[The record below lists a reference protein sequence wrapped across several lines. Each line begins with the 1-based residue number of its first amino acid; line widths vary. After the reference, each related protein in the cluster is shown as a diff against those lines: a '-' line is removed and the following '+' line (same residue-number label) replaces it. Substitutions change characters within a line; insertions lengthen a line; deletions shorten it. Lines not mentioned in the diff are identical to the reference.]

1 METDTARALPSHG
14 IFTCAL
20 PDGLRYVS
28 AGDLRD
34 SFLAEPVIRIEAI
47 ERKLDTLLETDDSSA
62 IENFRE
68 ILGFLEGLTDDER
81 LAARLADIG
90 RRLDGLSDTISSKQ
104 DALETSPDL
113 MLTDGHILSLTD
125 LAKVHLFCDLF
136 NQAAGEH
143 GHAEVVDG
151 VFSCMLNG
159 LELTYGEAVE
169 IYMAGPITSSDCRG
183 RYYQSSIRTNLPSPL
198 KGGNWGQGG
207 AFDHS
212 STALC
217 DNCPDIEVLDI
228 TQRAGGIVVS
238 YSPNNWVVGFC
249 PKLRKILGH
258 LDLGKV
264 NNPKSSWGKSPL
276 WELPE
281 LVDVE
286 LYMLGAPINLSTCPK
301 LSLESYQYCVKN
313 ARTMTETVPIT
324 VHPDVYAKLT
334 GDTTNEAAAALTEEE
349 LAKWAQLLS
358 DAAEKEITFTIPN

>member
-1 METDTARALPSHG
+1 MNENTA
-14 IFTCAL
+14 
-20 PDGLRYVS
+20 GLSTKWLKRQIKEYG
-28 AGDLRD
+28 AA
-34 SFLAEPVIRIEAI
+34 LAEIV
-47 ERKLDTLLETDDSSA
+47 KS
-62 IENFRE
+62 
-68 ILGFLEGLTDDER
+68 
-81 LAARLADIG
+81 LA
-90 RRLDGLSDTISSKQ
+90 TKQ
-104 DALETSPDL
+104 DKLATSEDL
-113 MLTDGHILSLTD
+113 SLSEESVLSLTD
-125 LAKVHLFCDLF
+125 LAKAHLFCDLF

-169 IYMAGPITSSDCRG
+169 IYIVGPITSSDCRG

-217 DNCPDIEVLDI
+217 DNCPEIEVLDI

-281 LVDVE
+281 LMDVE

-313 ARTMTETVPIT
+313 ARTMAETVPIT

-334 GDTTNEAAAALTEEE
+334 GDTTNEAAAALTQEE
-349 LAKWAQLLS
+349 LAKWGQLLS
-358 DAAEKEITFTIPN
+358 DAAEKEITFTIPS

>member
-90 RRLDGLSDTISSKQ
+90 SRLDDLSDTISSKQ

-113 MLTDGHILSLTD
+113 TLTDGHILSLTD
-125 LAKVHLFCDLF
+125 LAKAHLFCDLF

-169 IYMAGPITSSDCRG
+169 IYMAGGPDSIACAGKYGMTH
-183 RYYQSSIRTNLPSPL
+183 IRTHLPPRLYSGNNYTSAPKINGNFMFYRMDNL
-198 KGGNWGQGG
+198 
-207 AFDHS
+207 
-212 STALC
+212 
-217 DNCPDIEVLDI
+217 EVANLSGLGVESVYCMF
-228 TQRAGGIVVS
+228 QH
-238 YSPNNWVVGFC
+238 C
-249 PKLRKILGH
+249 PKLREIIGVFSM
-258 LDLGKV
+258 LDSRGERS
-264 NNPKSSWGKSPL
+264 NMFFNC
-276 WELPE
+276 PE
-281 LVDVE
+281 LVEFRVMQMNKD
-286 LYMLGAPINLSTCPK
+286 M
-301 LSLESYQYCVKN
+301 SLEHSPKISLATFEYMVRHRM
-313 ARTMTETVPIT
+313 ALTSMPPFTLT